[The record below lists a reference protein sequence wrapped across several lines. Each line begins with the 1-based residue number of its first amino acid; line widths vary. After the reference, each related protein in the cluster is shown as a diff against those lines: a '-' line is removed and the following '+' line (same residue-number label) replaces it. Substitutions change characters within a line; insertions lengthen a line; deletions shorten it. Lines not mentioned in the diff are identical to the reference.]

1 MNSYSSRD
9 WTGCVQTILTC
20 VLFSMLV
27 ACSGSSS
34 KSDSAPDPAPIVG
47 STPDPDPKTEPDPDP
62 DPVPGVAPELT
73 FTAGASVIADGGSV
87 TLNWSA
93 TNATS
98 CTASGGWS
106 GSQQTSGTLLVGPLT
121 QNTTFSLTCSGD
133 GGNVIEM
140 LMVSVE
146 GQLALSWTAP
156 TENVDGTPL
165 TDLAGYRIYYGDSSR
180 DYSDMADV
188 ADPVATT
195 HSITLIS
202 GSYYVAMTALDA
214 DGNESAYS
222 NEVVKITQ

>member
-1 MNSYSSRD
+1 
-9 WTGCVQTILTC
+9 
-20 VLFSMLV
+20 
-27 ACSGSSS
+27 
-34 KSDSAPDPAPIVG
+34 VG

-106 GSQQTSGTLLVGPLT
+106 GSQQTNGTLLVGPLT

-222 NEVVKITQ
+222 NEIVKLTQ